1 MRSYEDRQEVWLFF
15 LLAEL
20 QKAAQSQKR
29 GTSPEAQTNTVAAAE
44 QTVNSD
50 AYNDDNNGCLCV

>member
-20 QKAAQSQKR
+20 QKAVQSQKR
-29 GTSPEAQTNTVAAAE
+29 GASPEAQTNTVAAAE